1 MHNDLGHPGLDEQ
14 EPNAV
19 ANLLLQLAFSQF
31 SFQRDVGPLTGRSIA
46 LFDQTQP
53 ADPTQMEMLHGDW
66 QTELLGCSLT
76 EYIGVTQLLMAAA
89 KPNNGRFDPA
99 WIEREDLK
107 DLTDIFDPAITRQ
120 VLAEHLVAPPS
131 SFRRRDTETPSI
143 GRRFTF
149 NPLLDTPVV
158 SGLGPDLLMPI
169 PDYVLWKPTPNGLYY
184 AGIAKWGEAFAR
196 DLGRIFEAYVGRQ
209 LKLIAGAQVYPEIV
223 YRRRKQVKKSIDW
236 IVVFPQL
243 VLLVEVKA
251 RRANQALRS
260 GTPEAAAAALQQAFN
275 RANEQLGMTFDMIMA
290 RAPEFAHIAAD
301 RPIVGMVVTIEDFHV
316 ANSGLHLPMYSPSTK
331 LPTLL
336 VDVDELEG
344 IVGLGPA
351 TEGFLRDQ
359 TNTTPG
365 QYANLRQALY
375 QYNIPPNPILAAGVA
390 ASPIARV
397 SDIAA
402 NRAT

>member
-1 MHNDLGHPGLDEQ
+1 
-14 EPNAV
+14 
-19 ANLLLQLAFSQF
+19 
-31 SFQRDVGPLTGRSIA
+31 
-46 LFDQTQP
+46 
-53 ADPTQMEMLHGDW
+53 
-66 QTELLGCSLT
+66 
-76 EYIGVTQLLMAAA
+76 
-89 KPNNGRFDPA
+89 
-99 WIEREDLK
+99 
-107 DLTDIFDPAITRQ
+107 
-120 VLAEHLVAPPS
+120 
-131 SFRRRDTETPSI
+131 
-143 GRRFTF
+143 
-149 NPLLDTPVV
+149 
-158 SGLGPDLLMPI
+158 
-169 PDYVLWKPTPNGLYY
+169 
-184 AGIAKWGEAFAR
+184 
-196 DLGRIFEAYVGRQ
+196 
-209 LKLIAGAQVYPEIV
+209 
-223 YRRRKQVKKSIDW
+223 VKKSIDW

-331 LPTLL
+331 LPTL
-336 VDVDELEG
+336 VVAVDELEG

-375 QYNIPPNPILAAGVA
+375 QHNIPPNPILAAGVA
-390 ASPIARV
+390 ASPITRV